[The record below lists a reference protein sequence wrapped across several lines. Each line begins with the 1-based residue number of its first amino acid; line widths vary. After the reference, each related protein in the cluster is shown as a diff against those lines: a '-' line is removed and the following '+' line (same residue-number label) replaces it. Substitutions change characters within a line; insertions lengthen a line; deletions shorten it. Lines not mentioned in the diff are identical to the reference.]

1 MANRIVD
8 TLITYRIVKLLVT
21 PFDKQEAYKEG
32 VIDEKGKV
40 LIKYRQLKTEK
51 QRKSYTFLHRFI
63 FNLKRILGKVGL
75 GGRLGSF
82 ATALALL
89 IKEDKSYAAHK
100 TLIEKTVIK
109 YLKENDMYNTLLN
122 EQGEVKSIDEQE
134 PYMTCFGIDVYE
146 KGDELISE
154 DRYEKL

>member
-21 PFDKQEAYKEG
+21 PFNKQEAYKEG

-51 QRKSYTFLHRFI
+51 QRKSYTFLYRFI

>member
-1 MANRIVD
+1 MPRLMTDAKASTASWIQTRPPTSGSGQNPPCLPAA
-8 TLITYRIVKLLVT
+8 TTA
-21 PFDKQEAYKEG
+21 KQTASNKPSPET
-32 VIDEKGKV
+32 
-40 LIKYRQLKTEK
+40 RP
-51 QRKSYTFLHRFI
+51 
-63 FNLKRILGKVGL
+63 
-75 GGRLGSF
+75 
-82 ATALALL
+82 ATSGA
-89 IKEDKSYAAHK
+89 YAAHK

-122 EQGEVKSIDEQE
+122 EQGEVKSIEEQE

>member
-21 PFDKQEAYKEG
+21 PFNKQEAYKEG